1 MNRTLDIA
9 ASALNVFGV
18 DMQVAAHNI
27 ANVSTA
33 GFQPQR
39 ATHADRP
46 DGGGV
51 MLESV
56 LQGGR
61 PARPGGRPAP
71 MGSSLTRPELDP
83 EERETVF
90 LDPLPEDIRTN
101 GITWD
106 NAALRGAVEAM
117 AARSP
122 LPDPPSGTDP
132 ARELVSMTMTERAFE
147 ANAAA
152 VRAADDMMGDLLN
165 LKA

>member
-27 ANVSTA
+27 ANMSTA

-46 DGGGV
+46 NGGV
-51 MLESV
+51 MLETI

-71 MGSSLTRPELDP
+71 MGNSLTRPELDTG
-83 EERETVF
+83 ERESVF

-106 NAALRGAVEAM
+106 NAALRGAAEAM

-132 ARELVSMTMTERAFE
+132 ARELVSMVMTGRAFE
-147 ANAAA
+147 ANAAT